1 MRPGRLPRRPAP
13 TPSPR
18 TLLEKPSLCIAAP
31 GPRRRQRPRA
41 ARALPG
47 CLRSRR
53 VVGPPLLRT
62 RYALHRGRRRG
73 SAIAKHGSLPV
84 ADHGFRYRDC
94 VDRLAK
100 RPVDRAGGLERLESQ
115 TFDLLVIG
123 AGIVG
128 ARIAYE
134 AARSGAKVALLDAGD
149 FGGATSSAS
158 SKLVHGGLRYLQ
170 MGDIR
175 LVRESQLESRALL
188 DRVAPHLVRPLTFV
202 LPVYSGGPHR
212 AATIA
217 AGLFTYSLLAGFQHS
232 RARIIRPATARRLIP
247 PLNTEGM
254 SAAGLYQDAQ
264 THDSRLA
271 LASVTAA
278 ALASATVVN
287 AAGPW
292 VDRVRV
298 MEDPQAEPLALLS
311 KGVHVIVEQSEPW
324 HAALTVPLDR
334 GRVAFAVPWEGSLLL
349 GTTDTEYE
357 GDPAAVS
364 VSSEDVATVLSEASL
379 GLPPD
384 LLARERIRY
393 SFAGL
398 RVLPRVAGDT
408 ARAHRE
414 EIVKAGSAGMVSVAG
429 GKLTTHRRIAV
440 HVLQRLP
447 AFRRVRVTS
456 DPLPGAGPIP
466 PRPAQ
471 VDPSVWE
478 HLAYL
483 YGDQAEKVAL
493 AGAERVHPN
502 GPDVWGQVHYAID
515 QEWAM
520 TVDDVVRRR
529 TTLAVRGLATP
540 AVRERIAATL
550 AARGVFQSVDGR

>member
-1 MRPGRLPRRPAP
+1 MHYTAVPAAVPRGETVVRI
-13 TPSPR
+13 
-18 TLLEKPSLCIAAP
+18 CC
-31 GPRRRQRPRA
+31 GQ
-41 ARALPG
+41 
-47 CLRSRR
+47 SR
-53 VVGPPLLRT
+53 
-62 RYALHRGRRRG
+62 
-73 SAIAKHGSLPV
+73 
-84 ADHGFRYRDC
+84 FRYRDC
-94 VDRLAK
+94 VDRLATG
-100 RPVDRAGGLERLESQ
+100 PFDRASGLERLKSQ

-134 AARSGAKVALLDAGD
+134 AARSGASVALLDAGD

-170 MGDIR
+170 MGDVR
-175 LVRESQLESRALL
+175 LVRESQLERRALL
-188 DRVAPHLVRPLTFV
+188 DRVAPHLVRPLMFV

-232 RARIIRPATARRLIP
+232 RARIIRPATARRLVP

-287 AAGPW
+287 YCPVEELEIAGGRVVAARAGDTVVRCREVVNAAGPW
-292 VDRVRV
+292 VDRVRC
-298 MEDPQAEPLALLS
+298 MEDPDAQPLALLS

-324 HAALTVPLDR
+324 GAALTVPLER

-349 GTTDTEYE
+349 GTTDTEYQ

-364 VSSEDVATVLSEASL
+364 VSSDDVETVLSEASL
-379 GLPPD
+379 ALPAD
-384 LLARERIRY
+384 LLAHERIRY
-393 SFAGL
+393 TFAGL

-414 EIVKAGSAGMVSVAG
+414 EIVKTGSAGMVSVAG

-440 HVLQRLP
+440 HVLRRLP
-447 AFRRVRVTS
+447 AFRRVRVS
-456 DPLPGAGPIP
+456 SEPLPGAGPIP
-466 PRPAQ
+466 SRPGNMDPR
-471 VDPSVWE
+471 VWE
-478 HLAYL
+478 HLTYL

-493 AGAERVHPN
+493 AGEEPVHPD
-502 GPDVWGQVHYAID
+502 GPDVWGQVYHAID
-515 QEWAM
+515 QEWAV

-540 AVRERIAATL
+540 EVRERIAATL
-550 AARGVFQSVDGR
+550 AARGVFQSVDGP

>member
-94 VDRLAK
+94 VDRLA
-100 RPVDRAGGLERLESQ
+100 SQ

-175 LVRESQLESRALL
+175 LVRESQLERRALL

-202 LPVYSGGPHR
+202 LPVYSGGPYR
-212 AATIA
+212 AATVA
-217 AGLFTYSLLAGFQHS
+217 AGLLAYSALAGFRHS
-232 RARIIRPATARRLIP
+232 RARMVGPATARRLVP
-247 PLNTEGM
+247 RVKTEGM
-254 SAAGLYQDAQ
+254 TAAGMYEDA
-264 THDSRLA
+264 
-271 LASVTAA
+271 
-278 ALASATVVN
+278 
-287 AAGPW
+287 
-292 VDRVRV
+292 
-298 MEDPQAEPLALLS
+298 
-311 KGVHVIVEQSEPW
+311 
-324 HAALTVPLDR
+324 
-334 GRVAFAVPWEGSLLL
+334 
-349 GTTDTEYE
+349 
-357 GDPAAVS
+357 
-364 VSSEDVATVLSEASL
+364 
-379 GLPPD
+379 
-384 LLARERIRY
+384 
-393 SFAGL
+393 
-398 RVLPRVAGDT
+398 
-408 ARAHRE
+408 
-414 EIVKAGSAGMVSVAG
+414 
-429 GKLTTHRRIAV
+429 
-440 HVLQRLP
+440 
-447 AFRRVRVTS
+447 
-456 DPLPGAGPIP
+456 
-466 PRPAQ
+466 
-471 VDPSVWE
+471 
-478 HLAYL
+478 
-483 YGDQAEKVAL
+483 
-493 AGAERVHPN
+493 
-502 GPDVWGQVHYAID
+502 
-515 QEWAM
+515 
-520 TVDDVVRRR
+520 
-529 TTLAVRGLATP
+529 
-540 AVRERIAATL
+540 
-550 AARGVFQSVDGR
+550 